1 MYISTLCTRSHIAT
15 TRQKKKHTK
24 KTDIP
29 TLYPLQ
35 MSPFLCSNDMQ
46 VLLQVIISTVYSQT
60 SADEMDDILGI
71 KADLVIN
78 TVLSDDTV
86 DIPAHLIGTMELTE
100 GRELAIGA
108 EATGGEV
115 TGDLIMSKTDA
126 GYKISIDC
134 IVEITV
140 GSEVDGY
147 SGSFKA
153 RIEMGDLTIDDDY
166 VNELFTEHTW
176 KTRLAIVGTLSNIE
190 FNDVE

>member
-1 MYISTLCTRSHIAT
+1 MFST
-15 TRQKKKHTK
+15 
-24 KTDIP
+24 
-29 TLYPLQ
+29 
-35 MSPFLCSNDMQ
+35 
-46 VLLQVIISTVYSQT
+46 ST
-60 SADEMDDILGI
+60 ADEMDGILGI
-71 KADLVIN
+71 KADIAIN
-78 TVLSDDTV
+78 AILSDDTV

-126 GYKISIDC
+126 GYKISIVC

-153 RIEMGDLTIDDDY
+153 RIDMFVRKLHTMGGR
-166 VNELFTEHTW
+166 F
-176 KTRLAIVGTLSNIE
+176 
-190 FNDVE
+190 